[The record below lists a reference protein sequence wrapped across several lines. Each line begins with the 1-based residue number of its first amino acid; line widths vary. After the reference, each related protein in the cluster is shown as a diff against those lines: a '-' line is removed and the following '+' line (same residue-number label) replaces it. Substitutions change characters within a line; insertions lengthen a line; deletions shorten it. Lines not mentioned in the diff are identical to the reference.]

1 MAFFMEG
8 VRAGPLCRF
17 GPPVFFSFS
26 FFYRSLAQGLGHDPV
41 RFSAAVSYN
50 EKAEHPP
57 LFSKKGIIL
66 RTFYL

>member
-1 MAFFMEG
+1 VSVPGRFAASGRLFF
-8 VRAGPLCRF
+8 
-17 GPPVFFSFS
+17 FS
-26 FFYRSLAQGLGHDPV
+26 FFYRRLAQGLGHDPV